1 MQLQLGN
8 LNHPA
13 VQQILLEHLAHLR
26 TLSPEG
32 SVHALDLNALRAPEI
47 ELWTVWQ
54 NNQIMGC
61 GALKILSTENT
72 KSAELKSMRT
82 ASLFLRQGVA
92 QLILSHL
99 IEQAKRHRIQTLYL
113 ETGPAPAF
121 SADLNLYKKNG
132 FEICGPFANY
142 RPDPF
147 SVFMKKNLFT

>member
-1 MQLQLGN
+1 MQLLLAN
-8 LNHPA
+8 LDDKA
-13 VQQILLEHLAHLR
+13 VQQLLLEHLEHLR
-26 TLSPEG
+26 TLSPPE

-61 GALKILSTENT
+61 GAFKMLNSENT

-82 ASLFLRQGVA
+82 SSLFLRQGVA
-92 QLILSHL
+92 QVILSHL
-99 IEQAKRHRIQTLYL
+99 IEQAKLQGVETLYL
-113 ETGPAPAF
+113 ETGPDPAF
-121 SADLNLYKKNG
+121 SAALNLYKKNG

-147 SVFMKKNLFT
+147 SVFMKKNLLS

>member
-82 ASLFLRQGVA
+82 SSLFLRQGVA
-92 QLILSHL
+92 QLILGHL
-99 IEQAKRHRIQTLYL
+99 IEQAKRYQIQTLYL

-121 SADLNLYKKNG
+121 SAALNLYKKNG

>member
-1 MQLQLGN
+1 MQLLLAN
-8 LNHPA
+8 LDDTA
-13 VQQILLEHLAHLR
+13 VQQLLLEHLEHLR
-26 TLSPEG
+26 TLSPPE
-32 SVHALDLNALRAPEI
+32 SVHALDLNALRASEI

-61 GALKILSTENT
+61 GALKILSTENP

-82 ASLFLRQGVA
+82 SSLFLRQGVA

-99 IEQAKRHRIQTLYL
+99 IEQAKQYQIQTLYL

-121 SADLNLYKKNG
+121 SAALNLYKKNG

-142 RPDPF
+142 RLDPF
-147 SVFMKKNLFT
+147 SVFMKKHLNI

>member
-1 MQLQLGN
+1 MQLLLAN
-8 LNHPA
+8 LDDKA
-13 VQQILLEHLAHLR
+13 VQQLLLEHLEHLR
-26 TLSPEG
+26 TLSPPE

-61 GALKILSTENT
+61 GALKKLSSENT
-72 KSAELKSMRT
+72 NIAELKSMRT
-82 ASLFLRQGVA
+82 SSLFLRQGVA
-92 QLILSHL
+92 QVILSHL
-99 IEQAKRHRIQTLYL
+99 IEQAKLQGVETLYL

-121 SADLNLYKKNG
+121 SAALNLYKKNG

-147 SVFMKKNLFT
+147 SVFMKKNLLT

>member
-1 MQLQLGN
+1 MRQLLLAN
-8 LNHPA
+8 LNDKA
-13 VQQILLEHLAHLR
+13 VQQLLLEHLEHLR
-26 TLSPEG
+26 TLSPPE

-61 GALKILSTENT
+61 GALKILSSENT

-82 ASLFLRQGVA
+82 SGLFLRQGVA

-99 IEQAKRHRIQTLYL
+99 IEQAKLKGVETLYL

-121 SADLNLYKKNG
+121 SAALNLYIKNG

-142 RPDPF
+142 CLDPF
-147 SVFMKKNLFT
+147 SVFMKKIY

>member
-1 MQLQLGN
+1 MQLLLGN
-8 LNHPA
+8 LDNKA
-13 VQQILLEHLAHLR
+13 VQQLLLEHLEHLR
-26 TLSPEG
+26 TLSPPE

-61 GALKILSTENT
+61 GAFKMLNSENT

-82 ASLFLRQGVA
+82 SSLFLRQGVA
-92 QLILSHL
+92 QVILSHL
-99 IEQAKRHRIQTLYL
+99 IKQAKLQCVETLYL

-121 SADLNLYKKNG
+121 SAALNLYKKNG

-147 SVFMKKNLFT
+147 SVFMKKNLLT

>member
-61 GALKILSTENT
+61 GAFKMLNSENT

-82 ASLFLRQGVA
+82 SSLFLRQGVA
-92 QLILSHL
+92 QVILSHL
-99 IEQAKRHRIQTLYL
+99 IEQAKLQGVETLYL

-121 SADLNLYKKNG
+121 SAALNLYKKNG

-147 SVFMKKNLFT
+147 SAFMKKNLLT